1 MLFFKHLTMTKG
13 NETAQLNRWMLD
25 LINIMPSFFPNV
37 SVSIWIMISVP
48 LSTTSNNYLCTPK
61 VNKNFT
67 NFKGMQ
73 NKLRL
78 QNVFEI

>member
-25 LINIMPSFFPNV
+25 LINIMPSFVPNV

-48 LSTTSNNYLCTPK
+48 LSTTSNNYLCTPQSK
-61 VNKNFT
+61 
-67 NFKGMQ
+67 Q
-73 NKLRL
+73 KLHK
-78 QNVFEI
+78 F